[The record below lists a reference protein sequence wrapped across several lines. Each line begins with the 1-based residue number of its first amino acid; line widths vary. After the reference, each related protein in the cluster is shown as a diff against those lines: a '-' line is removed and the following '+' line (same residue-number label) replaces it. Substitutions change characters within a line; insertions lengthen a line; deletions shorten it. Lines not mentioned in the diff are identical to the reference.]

1 MGLFGKL
8 LGAQPAKA
16 PSDDV
21 LLLHSI
27 MCMAAADG
35 SIEDAEDEMIR
46 NYAHTLPE
54 FRDMDGEDFNKCM
67 QASAKIAHK
76 FNRDMK
82 SSLTV
87 LNEIKSDVVRKKAFV
102 LAVDIAM
109 SSGDIDE
116 AEEEMLEA
124 MQRILLVD
132 DDLARKIIEVVSL
145 KYVK

>member
-8 LGAQPAKA
+8 MGATPAKK
-16 PSDDV
+16 PTDDV

-35 SIEDAEDEMIR
+35 AIEDAEDEMIR
-46 NYAHTLPE
+46 NYANTLPE
-54 FRDMDGEDFNKCM
+54 FRDMDGDEFNKCM
-67 QASAKIAHK
+67 EASAKIAHK

-82 SSLTV
+82 SSLQV
-87 LNEIKSDVVRKKAFV
+87 LNEIQSDIVRKKAFV

-116 AEEEMLEA
+116 SEEEMLEA
-124 MQRILLVD
+124 MQRILKVD
-132 DDLARKIIEVVSL
+132 DDLARKIIEVVSM